1 MPRLRASALVE
12 FALILPMMLAGLL
25 GIITFSLA
33 MFGQQVASNAAA
45 HAARVAAITQVGR
58 AGAAVSSAEYSLQVL
73 PMSAGWDVKVCQG
86 HIPGSCVAAAYDTLG
101 DTARVEVHWE
111 TPNFVG
117 AFVPGLAATPLQG
130 IAAAT
135 YRNEGW

>member
-12 FALILPMMLAGLL
+12 FAMILPMMLAGLL

-45 HAARVAAITQVGR
+45 HAARVAAITQSGR
-58 AGAAVSSAEYSLQVL
+58 VAAATSSAQYSLQVL
-73 PMSAGWDVKVCQG
+73 ELSKNWDVKVCQG
-86 HIPGSCVAAAYDTLG
+86 QIPDSCVAAADTLG